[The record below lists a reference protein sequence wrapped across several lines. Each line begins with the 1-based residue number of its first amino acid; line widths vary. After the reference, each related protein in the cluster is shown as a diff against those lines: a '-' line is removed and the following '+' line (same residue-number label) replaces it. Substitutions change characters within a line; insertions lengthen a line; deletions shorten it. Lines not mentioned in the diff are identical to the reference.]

1 MYIVLTGDLK
11 SSKKMLDRNLSQE
24 KLKEAINYVNS
35 RFKNYLVTDFMIT
48 GGDSFQGMIS
58 RLDIL
63 VDLYFALY
71 SRIGN
76 PFYLGVGMGSIS
88 TSLSE
93 FVQEIDGEAFHLSAD
108 ALRTAKKKKRWIVME
123 NGVEGDV
130 DVAECIL
137 NLLFEIVWSWT
148 DRQANI
154 ILYYREKGEN
164 PQTIKQA
171 AVKFETGSRN
181 IYKTLETGK
190 YSLVKYSEGV
200 ARKQLK
206 KIQHTIIDPK

>member
-11 SSKKMLDRNLSQE
+11 SSKKMEDRNLSQE

-35 RFKNYLVTDFMIT
+35 KFKDYLVTDFMIT

-63 VDLYFALY
+63 VDIYFALY
-71 SRIGN
+71 GRIGN
-76 PFYLGVGMGSIS
+76 TFYLGVGMGGIS

-93 FVQEIDGEAFHLSAD
+93 FVQEIDGEAFHFSAD
-108 ALRTAKKKKRWIVME
+108 SLRTAKKKKRWIAMDSSVD
-123 NGVEGDV
+123 GDV
-130 DVAECIL
+130 EMAECIL

-148 DRQANI
+148 DRQADI
-154 ILYYREKGEN
+154 ILYYRENGEN
-164 PQTIKQA
+164 PQAIKKA
-171 AVKFETGSRN
+171 ALNFDTGPRN
-181 IYKTLETGK
+181 IYKALEAGN

-200 ARKQLK
+200 VDKQLK
-206 KIQHTIIDPK
+206 KIHHTIIDPK